1 MTSPSAIPEPTEVQI
16 HLCIPEDQERH
27 LPKRRRAPLLLPRDV
42 PLPRI
47 GEVIYLSS
55 SSAWTVSFV
64 IHEWRSAG
72 ELRIELWMDWAG
84 SARHARAPGFALTQ

>member
-55 SSAWTVSFV
+55 SSAWTVRFV
-64 IHEWRSAG
+64 IHEWRSAS
-72 ELRIELWMDWAG
+72 ELRIELWIECIG
-84 SARHARAPGFALTQ
+84 SARQSRPAGFELTQ